1 MSKLTLAS
9 HPHIHTPTGPLLLVV
24 MDGIGIGDGSA
35 SDAVFHART
44 PVLDHL
50 RALPS
55 ATSLFAH
62 GTHVGMPSDKDMGNS
77 EVGHNALGAGRVLS
91 QGAKLVAQAVD
102 DGSLFRG
109 EVWNQ
114 ALAFAQKNQQALHF
128 LGLLSDGNIHSHI
141 DHLEAMIRA
150 AAERGIEKVRVHI
163 LTDGRD
169 VGGRSALGYI
179 ERLEACLASCAGPT
193 KDYKIASGG
202 GRMRYTMDRYEADW
216 SMVQRGWDLHV
227 RGQGRAVKSAKEGV
241 QRFYDEDSRDDQWV
255 EGFVVCDGEG
265 PIGRIESGSSV
276 VLFNF
281 RGDRALEISRA
292 FEAQSLDE
300 LDRQE
305 LPEVFFA
312 GMMQYD
318 GDTQT
323 PANYLV
329 DPPKIDATMGES
341 LAASGKRQLAI
352 AETHKYGHVTY
363 FWNGNKSGAFDP
375 KLERYI
381 EVASEIDDL
390 HERPWMR
397 SAEVTDELIRAASAS
412 HYDLIRVNY
421 ANGDMIGHTG
431 DLRAA
436 TMAVEAVDLA
446 LGRLVKW
453 VKAQSGVLV
462 VTADHGNADQ
472 MFDEKGGERVVKT
485 SHTLNPVP
493 FAIYDPRSSQGGPR
507 LQQDP
512 SAGIG
517 SVAATC
523 LELMGLRA
531 PELMMPSLL
540 DSSNFD

>member
-1 MSKLTLAS
+1 MSKLTLAP
-9 HPHIHTPTGPLLLVV
+9 HPHIHAPAGPLVLVV
-24 MDGIGIGDGSA
+24 MDGIGIGDASP

-91 QGAKLVAQAVD
+91 QGAKLVAQAVAD
-102 DGSLFRG
+102 ASLFRG
-109 EVWNQ
+109 DVWNR
-114 ALAFAQKNQQALHF
+114 ALAFAQKNRQALHF
-128 LGLLSDGNIHSHI
+128 LGLLSDGNIHAHI

-150 AAERGIEKVRVHI
+150 AAQEGIAKVRVHL

-169 VGGRSALGYI
+169 VAGRSALGYI
-179 ERLEACLASCAGPT
+179 DRLEACLAECAGSD

-227 RGQGRAVKSAKEGV
+227 RGRGRAVKCAREGV
-241 QRFYDEDSRDDQWV
+241 ERFYAEDSRDDQWV
-255 EGFVVCDGEG
+255 EGFVVCDDQG
-265 PIGRIESGSSV
+265 PVGKIESGSSV
-276 VLFNF
+276 ILFNF

-292 FEAQSLDE
+292 FEAETLAE
-300 LDRQE
+300 LDRE
-305 LPEVFFA
+305 GRPEVFFA

-318 GDTQT
+318 GDTHT
-323 PANYLV
+323 PVNYLV
-329 DPPKIDATMGES
+329 EPPRIDATMGEA
-341 LAASGKRQLAI
+341 LAATGKRQLAI

-381 EVASEIDDL
+381 EVASELDDL
-390 HERPWMR
+390 QERPWMR
-397 SAEVTDELIRAASAS
+397 SAEVTDELIRVATASP
-412 HYDLIRVNY
+412 YDLIRVNY

-446 LGRLVKW
+446 LGRLVRW
-453 VKAQSGVLV
+453 VKASSGVLV
-462 VTADHGNADQ
+462 VTADHGNAEQ
-472 MFDEKGGERVVKT
+472 MFDEKNGERVVKT

-507 LQQDP
+507 LQQD
-512 SAGIG
+512 SGAGIG

-531 PELMMPSLL
+531 PERMMSSLL
-540 DSSNFD
+540 DPSSFD